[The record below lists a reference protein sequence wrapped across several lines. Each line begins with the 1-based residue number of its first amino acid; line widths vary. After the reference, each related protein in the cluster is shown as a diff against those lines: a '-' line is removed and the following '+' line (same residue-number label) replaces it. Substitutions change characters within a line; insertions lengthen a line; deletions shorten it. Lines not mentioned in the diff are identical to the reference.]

1 MSIHYLERTLENLW
15 SRRPPTATS
24 TSREK
29 REKEQ
34 ENLRPHLPSDNDQH
48 VQRKKREKKKR
59 ICGHTCLSDSDKHV
73 NTFAEGFLLC
83 VRVGQ

>member
-1 MSIHYLERTLENLW
+1 VRQYIYYVNSLF
-15 SRRPPTATS
+15 
-24 TSREK
+24 REDF
-29 REKEQ
+29 RESVVT
-34 ENLRPHLPSDNDQH
+34 PSSDSDQH

>member
-1 MSIHYLERTLENLW
+1 MVTPSSDSDQHVQRKKRT
-15 SRRPPTATS
+15 R
-24 TSREK
+24 K
-29 REKEQ
+29 KEQ